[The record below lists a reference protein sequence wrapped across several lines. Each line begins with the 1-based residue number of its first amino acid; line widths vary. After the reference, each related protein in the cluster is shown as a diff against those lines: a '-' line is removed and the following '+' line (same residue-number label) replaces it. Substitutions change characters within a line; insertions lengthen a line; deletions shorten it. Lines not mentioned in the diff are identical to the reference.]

1 MGVGSAISKMFTR
14 QFKVPTPGVK
24 SADGSDAKAM
34 REVEAGASGK
44 VDAGKEGSFFRPPP
58 KEIDKRIVELEKD
71 DRAGE
76 LGKQDKKDLEK
87 LKEYRDKTDAEQA
100 ERQQGR
106 TPKGRQNQSDAQKK
120 AAAKR
125 KEDKDGD
132 GFDQSTGE
140 ITNKKKFMALTQK
153 RRDALQRSALIQR
166 AIKKKDATSKVAL
179 QGSKAEKNSPTK
191 LSKTPSTLSRGGSLG
206 QANSRFGSKDF
217 RNGGMFY
224 TTNKKK

>member
-34 REVEAGASGK
+34 REVEKGASGK

-58 KEIDKRIVELEKD
+58 KEIDKRIVKLKND
-71 DRAGE
+71 DRADK
-76 LGKQDKKDLEK
+76 LSAQDKADLEK
-87 LKEYRDKTDAEQA
+87 LIKYRDNMDAEQA

-132 GFDQSTGE
+132 GFDQKTGA
-140 ITNKKKFMALTQK
+140 ITNKKKFMALTQN

-179 QGSKAEKNSPTK
+179 QGSKAEKESPTK
-191 LSKTPSTLSRGGSLG
+191 LSPTPSKLSRGGSVG
-206 QANSRFGSKDF
+206 QANSRFGKRDY
-217 RNGGMFY
+217 RKGGMILS
-224 TTNKKK
+224 TKKKK

>member
-1 MGVGSAISKMFTR
+1 MSVGSAISKMFTR

-34 REVEAGASGK
+34 RQVEAGASGK
-44 VDAGKEGSFFRPPP
+44 VSGGKDRQDFLPPP
-58 KEIDKRIVELEKD
+58 KEIDKRIAKLEKD
-71 DRAGE
+71 DNANK
-76 LGKQDKKDLEK
+76 LSDQDKADLK
-87 LKEYRDKTDAEQA
+87 ALIKYRNKTDAEQA
-100 ERQQGR
+100 DRQEGL

-132 GFDQSTGE
+132 GFDQETGA

-153 RRDALQRSALIQR
+153 RRDALQRSALILR
-166 AIKKKDATSKVAL
+166 SIKKKDATSKLAL

-191 LSKTPSTLSRGGSLG
+191 LSPTPSKHSRGGSVV

>member
-34 REVEAGASGK
+34 REVEKGASGK

-58 KEIDKRIVELEKD
+58 KEIDKRIVKLKND
-71 DRAGE
+71 DRADK
-76 LGKQDKKDLEK
+76 LSAQDKADLK
-87 LKEYRDKTDAEQA
+87 GLIKYRDKMDAEQA
-100 ERQQGR
+100 DRQQGR
-106 TPKGRQNQSDAQKK
+106 TLKSRQTQSDAQKK
-120 AAAKR
+120 AVAKL

-140 ITNKKKFMALTQK
+140 ITNKKKFMALTQN
-153 RRDALQRSALIQR
+153 RRDALKRSALILR
-166 AIKKKDATSKVAL
+166 SIKNKNATSKEAL

-191 LSKTPSTLSRGGSLG
+191 LSKTPSKHSRGGSVV

>member
-1 MGVGSAISKMFTR
+1 MSVGSAISKMFTR
-14 QFKVPTPGVK
+14 QFKVPTPGIK

-34 REVEAGASGK
+34 REVEKGLAGK
-44 VDAGKEGSFFRPPP
+44 VDAGKDRPAFLPPP
-58 KEIDKRIVELEKD
+58 KKIDKKIVELENA
-71 DRAGE
+71 DRADK
-76 LGKQDKKDLEK
+76 LSKQDKADLKE
-87 LKEYRDKTDAEQA
+87 LKEYRNKMDAEQA
-100 ERQQGR
+100 DRQEGL

-132 GFDQSTGE
+132 GFDQETGA

-153 RRDALQRSALIQR
+153 RRDALQRSALILR
-166 AIKKKDATSKVAL
+166 SIKKKDATSKLAL

-191 LSKTPSTLSRGGSLG
+191 LSPTPSKHSRGGSVV

>member
-1 MGVGSAISKMFTR
+1 MGVVTALSKIFSR

-34 REVEAGASGK
+34 REVEKGLAGK
-44 VDAGKEGSFFRPPP
+44 VDAGKDRPAFLPPP
-58 KEIDKRIVELEKD
+58 KEIDKRIVKLKND
-71 DRAGE
+71 DRADK
-76 LGKQDKKDLEK
+76 LSKQDKAD
-87 LKEYRDKTDAEQA
+87 LKELIKYRNKMDAEQA

-132 GFDQSTGE
+132 GFDQKTGA
-140 ITNKKKFMALTQK
+140 ITNKKKFMALTQN

-179 QGSKAEKNSPTK
+179 QGSKAENESPIK
-191 LSKTPSTLSRGGSLG
+191 LSRTPSSLSRGGSVG
-206 QANSRFGSKDF
+206 QANSRFGKRDY
-217 RNGGMFY
+217 RKGGMILS
-224 TTNKKK
+224 TNKKK

>member
-1 MGVGSAISKMFTR
+1 MSVGSAISKMFTR
-14 QFKVPTPGVK
+14 QFKVPTPGIK

-34 REVEAGASGK
+34 REVEKGLAGK
-44 VDAGKEGSFFRPPP
+44 VDAGKDRPAFLPPP
-58 KEIDKRIVELEKD
+58 KKIDKKIVELENA
-71 DRAGE
+71 DRADK
-76 LGKQDKKDLEK
+76 LSKQDKADLKE
-87 LKEYRDKTDAEQA
+87 LKEYRNKMDAEQA
-100 ERQQGR
+100 DRQEGL

-132 GFDQSTGE
+132 GFDQETGA

-153 RRDALQRSALIQR
+153 RRDALQRSALILR
-166 AIKKKDATSKVAL
+166 SIKKKDATSKEAL
-179 QGSKAEKNSPTK
+179 QGRPPKTSDIKP
-191 LSKTPSTLSRGGSLG
+191 SKTPSKHSRGGSVV

>member
-1 MGVGSAISKMFTR
+1 M
-14 QFKVPTPGVK
+14 QN
-24 SADGSDAKAM
+24 
-34 REVEAGASGK
+34 
-44 VDAGKEGSFFRPPP
+44 KEG
-58 KEIDKRIVELEKD
+58 L
-71 DRAGE
+71 
-76 LGKQDKKDLEK
+76 
-87 LKEYRDKTDAEQA
+87 
-100 ERQQGR
+100 

-132 GFDQSTGE
+132 GFDQSTGQ

-153 RRDALQRSALIQR
+153 RRDALQRSALILR
-166 AIKKKDATSKVAL
+166 SIKKKDATSKEAL
-179 QGSKAEKNSPTK
+179 QGRPPKTSDIKP
-191 LSKTPSTLSRGGSLG
+191 SKTPSKHSRGGSVV

>member
-1 MGVGSAISKMFTR
+1 MGVGTALSKMFTR

-34 REVEAGASGK
+34 REVEKGLAGK
-44 VDAGKEGSFFRPPP
+44 VDAGKDRPAFLPPP
-58 KEIDKRIVELEKD
+58 KEIDKRIVKLKND
-71 DRAGE
+71 DRADK
-76 LGKQDKKDLEK
+76 LSAQDKAD
-87 LKEYRDKTDAEQA
+87 LKELIKYRNKTDAEQA
-100 ERQQGR
+100 DRQEGL

-132 GFDQSTGE
+132 GFDQSTGQ

-153 RRDALQRSALIQR
+153 RRDALQRSALILR
-166 AIKKKDATSKVAL
+166 SIKKKDATSKLAL
-179 QGSKAEKNSPTK
+179 QGRPPKTSDIKP
-191 LSKTPSTLSRGGSLG
+191 SKTPSKHSRGGSVV